1 VARPPRNELLAGL
14 LLYVLPLLVTAVVLV
29 HVGLGVLAG
38 ALLAIE
44 AAIAGTV
51 AVTRSGRRPARP
63 ATPRDGSTVV
73 LALGALV
80 VVSAVV
86 VVGIAVATRHG

>member
-14 LLYVLPLLVTAVVLV
+14 LLYVLPLLLTAVVLV
-29 HVGLGVLAG
+29 RVGLGVLAA

-44 AAIAGTV
+44 ATIAGTV

-63 ATPRDGSTVV
+63 ATPRSGSTVV

-86 VVGIAVATRHG
+86 VVGIAVVSRRS